1 MNEQIFRK
9 LFEKDMSFQSC
20 RNVIWEKDRICF
32 EATVEESDCNP
43 YGVAHGGYLY
53 SLCDNAAGLLG
64 AQLGFYVVTQ
74 QASISYIKA
83 AAVREKLSVIA
94 VCIHDGRSS
103 KVAEVS
109 VSNRKNEL
117 LCRAV
122 FTLFPFKKIEE

>member
-1 MNEQIFRK
+1 M
-9 LFEKDMSFQSC
+9 
-20 RNVIWEKDRICF
+20 
-32 EATVEESDCNP
+32 
-43 YGVAHGGYLY
+43 
-53 SLCDNAAGLLG
+53 
-64 AQLGFYVVTQ
+64 TQ